1 VSRPKHLQR
10 RWRYL
15 AVEIESWPEGAIDRR
30 SFQEACWASVRSLL
44 GDAGS
49 AALDVEVLR
58 FAFADGDGHA
68 VVRTPVGGVE
78 RTRAA
83 LTCVDSVDGQDVGIR
98 VTGVSGTI
106 RACLDEQ
113 VPDRDDGAAETTV
126 GFDGEDR
133 EAIRR
138 GDRLDVRIGGSFVGA
153 TLRESE

>member
-15 AVEIESWPEGAIDRR
+15 AVEIESWADATIDSR
-30 SFQEACWASVRSLL
+30 SFQQACWAAVRSLL
-44 GDAGS
+44 GDAAS
-49 AALDVEVLR
+49 ASLDARVVR

-68 VVRTPVGGVE
+68 VVRTPVEGVE

-83 LTCVDSVDGQDVGIR
+83 LACVDAVGGHPVGLR
-98 VTGVSGTI
+98 VAGISGTI

-113 VPDRDDGAAETTV
+113 VPDRDTDLEERTV
-126 GFDGEDR
+126 RFDEEHR

-138 GDRLDVRIGGSFVGA
+138 GCRLDVRIGGSFVGA
-153 TLRESE
+153 TVTETE